1 MTDLRENLGWLIGST
16 ATAIA
21 MAIGWFISSGVVVN
35 LLFLLVGSGI
45 TYFVQTRTQKRAWKR
60 EYTVKI
66 AEEVYG
72 SLFRHVKWI
81 IPSLEEKH
89 YRQLSF
95 EEWRLIQDD
104 YRYFMVD
111 EKFRTK
117 LDEVFERV
125 QNYNMAIYKL
135 ENIILPKIVNEET
148 KRVFNVDTDEH
159 ARVEVKYVEGNLP
172 HSGTP
177 STIRCLISQTHPKD
191 DVLRGTTEISN
202 VECLVNVRRKDGT
215 TFHDPDME
223 KFNQFWESCL
233 RRMKEDKTYN
243 FIIEENEKL
252 LKEAR
257 NLKKEI
263 VKRIEE
269 PWKI

>member
-1 MTDLRENLGWLIGST
+1 MLEFIVSGILAIIG
-16 ATAIA
+16 AI
-21 MAIGWFISSGVVVN
+21 
-35 LLFLLVGSGI
+35 VGSLI
-45 TYFVQTRTQKRAWKR
+45 TYYTQKHTQERAWKR
-60 EYTVKI
+60 EYGVEI

-72 SLFRHVKWI
+72 SLFAEIKGI
-81 IPSLEEKH
+81 IRSLEDKW
-89 YRQLSF
+89 YRQLSLDA
-95 EEWRLIQDD
+95 WREMQDD
-104 YRYFMVD
+104 HRYFMVD

-117 LDEVFERV
+117 LDELFQRV
-125 QNYNMAIYKL
+125 QDYNMAVYKL

-159 ARVEVKYVEGNLP
+159 ARLEVKYVEGSSP
-172 HSGTP
+172 HSGV
-177 STIRCLISQTHPKD
+177 SNTIRCLISQTHPKD
-191 DVLRGTTEISN
+191 DVLRGATEFSN
-202 VECLVNVRRKDGT
+202 VECLVNVRRRDGT
-215 TFHDPDME
+215 TFHDHDME